1 LTLIQDYTREAGCRN
16 LEREIG
22 SVFRHVAMRIAEDI
36 PVNRQIDSEHI
47 PGILGPK
54 KFYSDVAMRTSVPGV
69 ATGLAWTPVGGD
81 ILFIEAT
88 RLPGEGKLILTGQ
101 LGEVMKESAQ
111 AALSLV
117 KSRAHEFNLSA
128 EIFKIND
135 IHVHVPAGAIP
146 KDGPSAGV
154 AMFIALFSAFS
165 ERIVHSDVAMTGE
178 ISLRGLVL
186 PVGGIKEKVIA
197 AARAGLKKVMLPM
210 QNQKDFE
217 EIPEAVRN
225 QLQFI
230 WLENVDD
237 ALKNAVENNI
247 KT

>member
-1 LTLIQDYTREAGCRN
+1 
-16 LEREIG
+16 
-22 SVFRHVAMRIAEDI
+22 
-36 PVNRQIDSEHI
+36 
-47 PGILGPK
+47 
-54 KFYSDVAMRTSVPGV
+54 MRTSVPGV

-88 RLPGEGKLILTGQ
+88 RVPGNGKLILTGQ

-117 KSRAHEFNLSA
+117 KSRAHELGLNP
-128 EIFKIND
+128 EIFEKND

-154 AMFIALFSAFS
+154 AMFTALYSAFS
-165 ERIVHSDVAMTGE
+165 ERIVQSDIAMTGE

-197 AARAGLKKVMLPM
+197 AARAGIKTVMLPAR
-210 QNQKDFE
+210 NQRDFE

-225 QLQFI
+225 QLRFI
-230 WLENVDD
+230 WLEKVDD
-237 ALKNAVENNI
+237 VLKIAME
-247 KT
+247 K